1 MSSSTSNPFRSVTG
15 CCGRVGSFVLDR
27 PLLTDP
33 PLPPLDR
40 LESLFLIRS
49 FSSMLRRPK
58 GWVNEWV
65 GGWVGAT
72 GRDVK
77 RALFKEEERAGG
89 RGRCIEARWSACNPF
104 QFVPIHPNPS
114 QSIPIHPWLSFRL
127 IHPLLCGCPSTHRPV
142 DPWVFPDALIHSPI
156 HPSTRSSTHPSIHT
170 SPDRLRHEPPL
181 GMLSSSLSSSLR
193 RPPPLEPGLTSGP
206 W

>member
-114 QSIPIHPWLSFRL
+114 QSIHGYPFDSSIHSSVDVHRL
-127 IHPLLCGCPSTHRPV
+127 IDPS
-142 DPWVFPDALIHSPI
+142 IHGYFR
-156 HPSTRSSTHPSIHT
+156 TRSFTHPSIH
-170 SPDRLRHEPPL
+170 PPAHPPI
-181 GMLSSSLSSSLR
+181 
-193 RPPPLEPGLTSGP
+193 RPSILLQTD
-206 W
+206 